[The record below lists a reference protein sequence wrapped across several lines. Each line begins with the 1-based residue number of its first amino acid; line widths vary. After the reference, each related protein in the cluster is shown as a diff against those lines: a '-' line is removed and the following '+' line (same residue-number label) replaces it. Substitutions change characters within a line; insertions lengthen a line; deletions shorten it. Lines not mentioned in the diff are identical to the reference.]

1 MSDVVVFLGSRM
13 ANLERHGT
21 RWRAVLTRWA
31 ADPRVSS
38 LTVVDFPSFDPRR
51 RLRVADEPTWLKGSR
66 LLSVRVPLSTHVI
79 GPLDPVVWR
88 VVARRLSAYLGGH
101 VTNRAIVV
109 AAPLWTPAAVRLSAG
124 RRGFDAVDDWR
135 EHSSARTA
143 VTRSAQGYTLLPRFD
158 VVTAVAAP
166 LAESLSREAGRNVVH
181 VGNGVDVAAYRDV
194 APADLPGLPDEPF
207 AVYVGTVEQRVDMD
221 LLLRTAERVPVV
233 VAGPAEGAVAER
245 LRGGAAR
252 WLGPVP
258 VGDVPALLKRASV
271 GLLPH
276 IPGPFTASM
285 DPMKL
290 LEYLASGL
298 PVVTTLPS
306 LAATSPR
313 VTAAAPDAFV
323 GAVEAALRGAGTAGR
338 DVDPAVAGRDWDV
351 VADRLLRLHVVG
363 DADGSGASGDL
374 AGSGSGG
381 AS

>member
-1 MSDVVVFLGSRM
+1 MTNDVVVFLGSRM
-13 ANLERHGT
+13 AALESHGT

-31 ADPRVSS
+31 NDARVTS

-51 RLRVADEPTWLKGSR
+51 RLRVAEERTWLRGSR

-88 VVARRLSAYLGGH
+88 AVGRRLSASLGGH
-101 VTNRAIVV
+101 VGARRIVV
-109 AAPLWTPAAVRLSAG
+109 AAPLWTPAAVRLAAE

-158 VVTAVAAP
+158 CVTAVSAP
-166 LAESLSREAGRNVVH
+166 LADSLAKDAGHPVVH
-181 VGNGVDVAAYRDV
+181 VGNGVDLAAYT
-194 APADLPGLPDEPF
+194 APRAGDGTSLPELPGEPF
-207 AVYVGTVEQRVDMD
+207 ALYVGTVEQRVDVD
-221 LLLRTAERVPVV
+221 LLLRLAERLPVV
-233 VAGPAEGAVAER
+233 VAGPAPDDIAKR
-245 LRGGAAR
+245 LREGAAR

-258 VGDVPALLKRASV
+258 VGTVPALLRRASV

-290 LEYLASGL
+290 LEYLAAGL

-306 LAATSPR
+306 LASVSPR
-313 VTAAAPDAFV
+313 VVAASPEAFA
-323 GAVEAALRGAGTAGR
+323 GAVSEAMRRGHYDGP
-338 DVDPAVAGRDWDV
+338 DPAVAERDWDA
-351 VADRLLRLHVVG
+351 VADRLLRLHVLG
-363 DADGSGASGDL
+363 ENA
-374 AGSGSGG
+374 
-381 AS
+381 

>member
-13 ANLERHGT
+13 AGLESHGT
-21 RWRAVLTRWA
+21 RWRAVLTRWV
-31 ADPRVSS
+31 ADDRVSS

-51 RLRVADEPTWLKGSR
+51 RLQVAEEPTWLRGSR

-88 VVARRLSAYLGGH
+88 AVARRIGAALGGH
-101 VTNRAIVV
+101 AERRALVV
-109 AAPLWTPAAVRLSAG
+109 AAPLWVPAAVRVAAA

-143 VTRSAQGYTLLPRFD
+143 VARSAHGYTLLQRFD

-166 LAESLSREAGRNVVH
+166 LAATLAAETSTPVVH
-181 VGNGVDVAAYRDV
+181 VGNGVDLAAYTG
-194 APADLPGLPDEPF
+194 PADDAGLPALPDEPF
-207 AVYVGTVEQRVDMD
+207 AVYLGTIEQRVDVD

-233 VAGPAEGAVAER
+233 VAGPAAGAIAER
-245 LRGGAAR
+245 LRSGSAR
-252 WLGPVP
+252 WIGPIP
-258 VGDVPALLKRASV
+258 VSSVPALLRRARV

-290 LEYLASGL
+290 LEYLAAGL

-306 LAATSPR
+306 LEGMSAR
-313 VTAAAPDAFV
+313 VTATTPEAFA
-323 GAVEAALRGAGTAGR
+323 GAVAEALTAP
-338 DVDPAVAGRDWDV
+338 VHTTPDPVVAGRDWDA
-351 VADRLLRLHVVG
+351 VADRLLRLHVLG
-363 DADGSGASGDL
+363 ETA
-374 AGSGSGG
+374 
-381 AS
+381 

>member
-1 MSDVVVFLGSRM
+1 MTHDVVVFLGSRM
-13 ANLERHGT
+13 GALEGHGT

-31 ADPRVSS
+31 NDARVSS

-51 RLRVADEPTWLKGSR
+51 RLRVSDEHTWLKGAR
-66 LLSVRVPLSTHVI
+66 LLSVRVPLSTHVV

-88 VVARRLSAYLGGH
+88 AVARRFGAALGGN
-101 VTNRAIVV
+101 VAARSLVV
-109 AAPLWTPAAVRLSAG
+109 AAPLWTPAAVRVAAA

-166 LAESLSREAGRNVVH
+166 LAESLERDAGRAVIH
-181 VGNGVDVAAYRDV
+181 VGNGVDLSAYRDV
-194 APADLPGLPDEPF
+194 APAAVAGLPEEPF
-207 AVYVGTVEQRVDMD
+207 AIYVGTIEQRVDVD
-221 LLLRTAERVPVV
+221 LLVRTAERVPVV
-233 VAGPAEGAVAER
+233 VAGPATGEIAER
-245 LRGGAAR
+245 LRRSDAT

-258 VGDVPALLKRASV
+258 VGTIPALLARASV

-276 IPGPFTASM
+276 IPGAFTASM

-290 LEYLASGL
+290 LEYLAAGL

-313 VTAAAPDAFV
+313 VTVAAPDAYAD
-323 GAVEAALRGAGTAGR
+323 AVTAALATGTLEGP
-338 DVDPAVAGRDWDV
+338 DPAVAHRDWDA
-351 VADRLLRLHVVG
+351 VAERLLRLHVTG
-363 DADGSGASGDL
+363 EPA
-374 AGSGSGG
+374 
-381 AS
+381 

>member
-1 MSDVVVFLGSRM
+1 MTNDVVVFLGSRM
-13 ANLERHGT
+13 ERLEGHGT

-31 ADPRVSS
+31 NDARVSS

-51 RLRVADEPTWLKGSR
+51 RLKVSDEPAWLRGTR
-66 LLSVRVPLSTHVI
+66 LLSVRVPLSTHVV

-88 VVARRLSAYLGGH
+88 AVARRLGAALGGN
-101 VTNRAIVV
+101 VATRRLVV
-109 AAPLWTPAAVRLSAG
+109 AAPLWTPAAVRLAAA

-166 LAESLSREAGRNVVH
+166 LAESLTRDAGRPVVH
-181 VGNGVDVAAYRDV
+181 VGNGVDLAAYRDV
-194 APADLPGLPDEPF
+194 KPADDARLPEEPF
-207 AVYVGTVEQRVDMD
+207 AVYVGTIEQRVDVD

-233 VAGPAEGAVAER
+233 VAGPATGDIARR
-245 LRGGAAR
+245 LESGRAT

-258 VGDVPALLKRASV
+258 VDTVPGLLARASV

-276 IPGPFTASM
+276 IPGAFTASM

-290 LEYLASGL
+290 LEYLAAGL

-313 VTAAAPDAFV
+313 VTAAAPDAFAD
-323 GAVEAALRGAGTAGR
+323 AVAGALRDGERGGP
-338 DVDPAVAGRDWDV
+338 DPAVADRDWDV
-351 VADRLLRLHVVG
+351 VADRLFRLHVLG
-363 DADGSGASGDL
+363 EPA
-374 AGSGSGG
+374 
-381 AS
+381 

>member
-1 MSDVVVFLGSRM
+1 MTNDVVVFLGSRM
-13 ANLERHGT
+13 SALESHGT

-31 ADPRVSS
+31 EDPRVSS
-38 LTVVDFPSFDPRR
+38 LTLVDFPSFDPRR
-51 RLRVADEPTWLKGSR
+51 RLRVGDEATWLRGSR

-101 VTNRAIVV
+101 VAARKVVV
-109 AAPLWTPAAVRLSAG
+109 AAPLWAPAAVRLSAA

-143 VTRSAQGYTLLPRFD
+143 VTRSVQGYTLLPRFD
-158 VVTAVAAP
+158 VVTAVAEQ
-166 LAESLSREAGRNVVH
+166 LAVSLASDAGHEVIH
-181 VGNGVDVAAYRDV
+181 VGNGVDLAAFRDV
-194 APADLPGLPDEPF
+194 ADADLPDLPDEPF
-207 AVYVGTVEQRVDMD
+207 AVYVGTVEQRVDVD

-233 VAGPAEGAVAER
+233 VAGPAPNAIADR
-245 LRGGAAR
+245 LRSGNAR
-252 WLGPVP
+252 WIGAIPVNAI
-258 VGDVPALLKRASV
+258 PALLRRARV

-290 LEYLASGL
+290 LEYLAAGL

-313 VTAAAPDAFV
+313 VRAVDPEAFAGAVAEALAAPEDRAP
-323 GAVEAALRGAGTAGR
+323 
-338 DVDPAVAGRDWDV
+338 DDAVAARDWDV
-351 VADRLLRLHVVG
+351 VADRLLRLHVLG
-363 DADGSGASGDL
+363 EPA
-374 AGSGSGG
+374 
-381 AS
+381 